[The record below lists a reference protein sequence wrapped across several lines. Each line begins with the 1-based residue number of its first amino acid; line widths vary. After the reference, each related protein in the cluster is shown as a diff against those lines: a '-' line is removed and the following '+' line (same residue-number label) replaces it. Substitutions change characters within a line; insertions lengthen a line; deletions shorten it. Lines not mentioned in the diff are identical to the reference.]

1 MIHDSPVPQTRA
13 EPELRQARAELM
25 PSEKRLWN
33 AFRDGQE
40 IDLRPPEG
48 SGPGTRSQ
56 SRPEVRA
63 EIIAAILCSEP
74 RRGTNARL
82 ALSGAHITG
91 RLDLSYLRIEYP
103 LILRECGFDE
113 PLVLTEARLAAL
125 TLDGSQLPGIDAPN
139 MELAGEFG
147 LRHVT
152 ATGTVNLTGARLQR
166 DVQLQGAHLGSG
178 REGAVALDADHAV
191 IDGSLACHNG
201 FAADGTVSM
210 VGARVNGSLRL
221 EDATIAGAGSP
232 KLAFHGDGIT
242 IGCDLNAQRLKA
254 DGEIRLIDCRVAS
267 AVELRGARLVN
278 AGGVALRMDRAEI
291 SSSVY
296 CDDGFGALG
305 EVCAI
310 GAHIRGTVYFNNAEI
325 GAPAPASGADDRPR
339 PRAPALRL
347 VRSRIDG
354 DLGCWAEFVVHGPVV
369 LARSSVAGEF
379 RVVTTKLEGQP
390 AADLTNARFGTLKIT
405 GLAPAG
411 RIDLTKAKADIFDDD
426 PVHWH
431 GDIVVDDFEYTS
443 IPIAGVTLKQ
453 REEWL
458 RRALRAS
465 QRKTGST
472 REGYLPQPYE
482 QLAEAYRRAGD
493 EHAARRIQLAK
504 NRQRHRATPW
514 RQWYSKIANIVQ
526 DIMIGYGY
534 AYSRALIWLVGLFVL
549 GTVLFRY
556 GTPPHAI
563 AHPSHSFTLSDSVGY
578 TLNLL
583 IPITSLDER
592 QVWQSSNG
600 AGEIAAAAL
609 VVVGWILAVTV
620 FAGMA
625 RVLQR
630 S

>member
-1 MIHDSPVPQTRA
+1 
-13 EPELRQARAELM
+13 M

-33 AFRDGQE
+33 AFREGQE
-40 IDLRPPEG
+40 IDLRPPAG
-48 SGPGTRSQ
+48 SGRGTRSG
-56 SRPEVRA
+56 SLPEVRA
-63 EIIAAILCSEP
+63 EIIAAILCSESRP
-74 RRGTNARL
+74 GTNARL

-91 RLDLSYLRIEYP
+91 RLDLSYLRLEFP
-103 LILRECGFDE
+103 LILRECRLDE
-113 PLVLTEARLAAL
+113 PLVLTGARLAAL
-125 TLDGSQLPGIDAPN
+125 TLDGSQLPGMDAPN
-139 MELAGEFG
+139 IELAGELG
-147 LRHVT
+147 LRQVS

-178 REGAVALDADHAV
+178 RECAVALDADHAV
-191 IDGSLACHNG
+191 IDGSMACHNG
-201 FAADGTVSM
+201 FIADGTVSM
-210 VGARVNGSLRL
+210 VGARINGSLRL
-221 EDATIAGAGSP
+221 DDATITGAGSP
-232 KLAFHGDGIT
+232 KVAFHGDGIT
-242 IGCDLNAQRLKA
+242 IGCDLNAQRLSV
-254 DGEIRLIDCRVAS
+254 DGEIRLIDCRVSS
-267 AVELRGARLVN
+267 AVELHGARLVN

-310 GAHIRGTVYFNNAEI
+310 GAYIRGTVYFNNSEI
-325 GAPAPASGADDRPR
+325 GAPAPASGIGDRPR
-339 PRAPALRL
+339 PREPA
-347 VRSRIDG
+347 VRFVRTRIDG
-354 DLGCWAEFVVHGPVV
+354 DLGCWEEFVAHGPVV

-411 RIDLTKAKADIFDDD
+411 RIDLTKAKVDIFDDD

-443 IPIAGVTLKQ
+443 IPMTGLTPRQ

-458 RRALRAS
+458 SRALSAS
-465 QRKTGST
+465 QRKTGSP
-472 REGYLPQPYE
+472 REVYLPQPYE

-514 RQWYSKIANIVQ
+514 RQWYSKVANIVQ

-534 AYSRALIWLVGLFVL
+534 AYWRALIWLVGLFVL

-556 GTPPHAI
+556 GAPPHAI
-563 AHPSHSFTLSDSVGY
+563 AHPSHSFTFSDSVGY

-609 VVVGWILAVTV
+609 VIVGWILAVTV

-630 S
+630 N

>member
-1 MIHDSPVPQTRA
+1 
-13 EPELRQARAELM
+13 
-25 PSEKRLWN
+25 
-33 AFRDGQE
+33 
-40 IDLRPPEG
+40 
-48 SGPGTRSQ
+48 
-56 SRPEVRA
+56 
-63 EIIAAILCSEP
+63 
-74 RRGTNARL
+74 
-82 ALSGAHITG
+82 
-91 RLDLSYLRIEYP
+91 
-103 LILRECGFDE
+103 
-113 PLVLTEARLAAL
+113 
-125 TLDGSQLPGIDAPN
+125 
-139 MELAGEFG
+139 
-147 LRHVT
+147 
-152 ATGTVNLTGARLQR
+152 
-166 DVQLQGAHLGSG
+166 
-178 REGAVALDADHAV
+178 
-191 IDGSLACHNG
+191 
-201 FAADGTVSM
+201 
-210 VGARVNGSLRL
+210 
-221 EDATIAGAGSP
+221 
-232 KLAFHGDGIT
+232 
-242 IGCDLNAQRLKA
+242 
-254 DGEIRLIDCRVAS
+254 
-267 AVELRGARLVN
+267 
-278 AGGVALRMDRAEI
+278 
-291 SSSVY
+291 
-296 CDDGFGALG
+296 
-305 EVCAI
+305 
-310 GAHIRGTVYFNNAEI
+310 
-325 GAPAPASGADDRPR
+325 
-339 PRAPALRL
+339 
-347 VRSRIDG
+347 
-354 DLGCWAEFVVHGPVV
+354 VHGPVV

-465 QRKTGST
+465 QRKTGSP